1 MLSLIAALT
10 TPLVA
15 YAEDG
20 GLIELWETFPDK
32 TKSGSRNHGDSEDP
46 DYCHWHRVLSDDSYS
61 INVRNSF
68 DYGSTNFIGSA
79 GIFAGIEGGKGL

>member
-1 MLSLIAALT
+1 MLSLITALT

-32 TKSGSRNHGDSEDP
+32 TKSDYHWYGDDED
-46 DYCHWHRVLSDDSYS
+46 SD
-61 INVRNSF
+61 NLK
-68 DYGSTNFIGSA
+68 IG
-79 GIFAGIEGGKGL
+79 GH